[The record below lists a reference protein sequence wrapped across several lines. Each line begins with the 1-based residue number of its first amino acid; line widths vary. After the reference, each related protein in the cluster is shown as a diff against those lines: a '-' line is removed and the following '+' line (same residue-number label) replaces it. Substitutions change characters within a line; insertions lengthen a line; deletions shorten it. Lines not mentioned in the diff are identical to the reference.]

1 MNREYTG
8 GLFWDV
14 LLLTQYNEYWED
26 FFYKFI
32 RVLPCKKCVG
42 ESIAHHNINPVPKFK
57 SNEEKNEWLWEQ
69 RVHRGGKPFRDDIA
83 DKGYSLEG
91 WINQFKDKP
100 FTRIA
105 Q

>member
-1 MNREYTG
+1 MNREFTG

-57 SNEEKNEWLWEQ
+57 SNEEKMNGCGSNEYIEEGS
-69 RVHRGGKPFRDDIA
+69 H
-83 DKGYSLEG
+83 LEM
-91 WINQFKDKP
+91 I
-100 FTRIA
+100 
-105 Q
+105 